1 MQVQRNT
8 VRRVGMLLM
17 VGAFVAGR
25 GTPSAA
31 QDGASLQDYVGSYEV
46 APGVALEV
54 TEGDDGLRV
63 QAPGQQPAPMTAGTD
78 KDTFKIAAAGAT
90 IVFSRDNTD
99 QVVELVLYQAGN
111 ETRATKVE

>member
-54 TEGDDGLRV
+54 TERDAGLQV
-63 QAPGQQPAPMTAGTD
+63 QAPGQQPAPMTAGTE
-78 KDTFKIAAAGAT
+78 KDTFEIVAAGAT
-90 IVFSRDNTD
+90 ILFSRDSTD
-99 QVVELVLYQAGN
+99 QVVELVLYQAGH